1 MLRWERF
8 AAAYLGMS
16 IIACVIAVVW
26 AKGLPYAFDDPWL
39 ALPPHASH
47 TYSALVGLAFGA
59 LVVVLTKPMVA
70 KLSWARNLHN
80 DLRPLARGIST
91 TGIVV
96 LAALSALGEE
106 LLFRGLLHPWLGL
119 VPQALVFGLVHQ
131 LPGKSRWVWVVWA
144 TLMGL
149 ALGAIF
155 QLTGS
160 LLGPILAHAVIN
172 GCNLHYLKTH
182 NPSSRPRQLG
192 GLLGERG

>member
-8 AAAYLGMS
+8 AAAYVGMS

-26 AKGLPYAFDDPWL
+26 RDGLPYAFPDPWL
-39 ALPPHASH
+39 ALPSHASH
-47 TYSALVGLAFGA
+47 TYSALIGLAFGA

-80 DLRPLARGIST
+80 ELRPLARDIST
-91 TGIVV
+91 VGIIV
-96 LAALSALGEE
+96 LAALSSLGEE
-106 LLFRGLLHPWLGL
+106 LLFRGLLQPWWGL

-149 ALGAIF
+149 VLGAMF

-160 LLGPILAHAVIN
+160 LLGPVLAHAVIN
-172 GCNLHYLKTH
+172 GFNLHYLKTH
-182 NPSSRPRQLG
+182 DPSSRPKPLG

>member
-8 AAAYLGMS
+8 AAAYVGMS

-26 AKGLPYAFDDPWL
+26 RDGLPYAFQDPWL
-39 ALPPHASH
+39 TLPSGASH
-47 TYSALVGLAFGA
+47 TYSALIGLAFGA

-80 DLRPLARGIST
+80 ELRPLARGIST
-91 TGIVV
+91 VGIVM

-106 LLFRGLLHPWLGL
+106 LLFRGLLQPFMGL
-119 VPQALVFGLVHQ
+119 VPQAVVFGLVHQ
-131 LPGKSRWVWVVWA
+131 IPGKSRWVWVVWA
-144 TLMGL
+144 TVMGL
-149 ALGAIF
+149 LLGATF

-160 LLGPILAHAVIN
+160 LLGPVLAHAVIN
-172 GCNLHYLKTH
+172 GFNLHYLKTH
-182 NPSSRPRQLG
+182 DPSSRPKPLG